1 MHKLYVLC
9 CLYRN
14 YMDLNEKNDML
25 WGSKL
30 SVYYDSLIHVYCN
43 IIHSYYIF
51 HLWWYFY
58 YFEQTNVLGLNVFH
72 LLDLFKFIGLY
83 YLF

>member
-1 MHKLYVLC
+1 MCYAVCIEIIWTSMKKMICFEDQNCQFIMILW
-9 CLYRN
+9 
-14 YMDLNEKNDML
+14 YMYE
-25 WGSKL
+25 
-30 SVYYDSLIHVYCN
+30 YCN

-58 YFEQTNVLGLNVFH
+58 YFEQKNVLGLNVFH

>member
-30 SVYYDSLIHVYCN
+30 SVYYNSLIHVYCN

-51 HLWWYFY
+51 HLGDIFII
-58 YFEQTNVLGLNVFH
+58 LN
-72 LLDLFKFIGLY
+72 KKMY
-83 YLF
+83 